1 MTEISKNTINLL
13 KALSTK
19 KGRKSSGL
27 FLVEGIKM
35 CMELPS
41 CNMQTDFIVISDS
54 AEDEARKLAG
64 KLSASGSAVY
74 SATDAQIRKI
84 SDTQTPQG
92 IIAAVK
98 INDEPLVISDRML
111 ILNGV
116 SDPGNVGT
124 IIRTADWFGFDSI
137 ILDSECADIY
147 NPKVV
152 RSTMG
157 SIFRTN
163 IHRTDDLP
171 NLLKNE
177 LKDHEIF
184 AAVLDHSESII
195 DCKPTDRFGIILGNE
210 SQGISK
216 KITELSDRRFRIPGI
231 GQAESLNVAS
241 AAAVSLYHFSDIYSK

>member
-1 MTEISKNTINLL
+1 MTEISKSTIKLL
-13 KALSTK
+13 KSLSTK
-19 KGRKSSGL
+19 KGRRSSGL

-41 CNMQTDFIVISDS
+41 CNMQTEFIVISDS
-54 AEDEARKLAG
+54 AEDEAHKLAG
-64 KLSASGSAVY
+64 KLSANCSAVY
-74 SATDAQIRKI
+74 SATDGQIRKI

-111 ILNGV
+111 ILDGV

-137 ILDSECADIY
+137 ILNSECADIY

-157 SIFRTN
+157 SIFRVH

-171 NLLKNE
+171 KLLNNE

-184 AAVLDHSESII
+184 AAVLERSESIL
-195 DCKPTDRFGIILGNE
+195 DCKPSGKFGLIMGNE
-210 SQGISK
+210 SQGISEE
-216 KITELSDRRFRIPGI
+216 ITKLSDRRFRIPGI
-231 GQAESLNVAS
+231 GEAESLNVAS
-241 AAAVSLYHFSDIYSK
+241 AAAVSLYHFSDIYSE

>member
-1 MTEISKNTINLL
+1 MTEISKNTIKLL
-13 KALSTK
+13 ISLSTK

-35 CMELPS
+35 CAELPS
-41 CNMQTDFIVISDS
+41 CNMQTDFIVISNS
-54 AEDEARKLAG
+54 ADDRARSLAE
-64 KLSASGSAVY
+64 KLSAEGATLY
-74 SATDAQIRKI
+74 IATDNQLRKI

-98 INDEPLVISDRML
+98 INDESLVISDRML
-111 ILNGV
+111 ILDGV

-137 ILDSECADIY
+137 ILNSECADIY

-157 SIFRTN
+157 SIFRTH

-177 LKDHEIF
+177 LGDHEIF
-184 AAVLDHSESII
+184 TAVLERSESIV
-195 DCKPTDRFGIILGNE
+195 DCKPTDKFGLIMGNE
-210 SQGISK
+210 SQGISER
-216 KITELSDRRFRIPGI
+216 ITELSNRRFRIPGI
-231 GQAESLNVAS
+231 GEAESLNVAS
-241 AAAVSLYHFSDIYSK
+241 AAAVSLYHFSGLSCK

>member
-1 MTEISKNTINLL
+1 MTEISKNTIKLL
-13 KALSTK
+13 ISLSTK

-35 CMELPS
+35 CAELPS

-54 AEDEARKLAG
+54 AEDEALKLAE
-64 KLSASGSAVY
+64 KLSASGSTVY
-74 SATDAQIRKI
+74 SATDNQFRKI
-84 SDTQTPQG
+84 SDTQSPQG

-111 ILNGV
+111 ILDGV

-137 ILDSECADIY
+137 ILNAECADIY

-157 SIFRTN
+157 SIFRTH

-171 NLLKNE
+171 NLLKKE
-177 LKDHEIF
+177 LRDHEIF
-184 AAVLDHSESII
+184 AAVLERSESIR
-195 DCKPTDRFGIILGNE
+195 DCKPTNKVAVILGNE
-210 SQGISK
+210 SQGISE
-216 KITELSDRRFRIPGI
+216 KISELSDRRFRIPGI
-231 GQAESLNVAS
+231 GRAESLNVAS
-241 AAAVSLYHFSDIYSK
+241 AAAVSLYHFSEAYSK